1 MKRKYNDV
9 MLTNMKIDKALN
21 PYAPLVWLIAIA
33 TFCIGLYIGTSMMGS
48 PLLYVPALA
57 LWGILLYFVAMIVRG
72 RRIFLLVLCDSYAAL
87 AAIVYIFSLGAVG
100 FLDTDDSIAYATIVG
115 QFCFVILALF
125 FVVVLRHIYKATS
138 KIESGFTYRA
148 LIGLLWVIVCSIVLL
163 SVSAIVFVPIYVM
176 DSIDI
181 TIPFTLLGLLF
192 MVIGVVSR
200 KMFARIP
207 ALILFVV
214 LGIASIAMLLQDPS
228 QKQYLYVTASIC
240 ILAFLSLAP
249 GLSWRRVRK
258 S

>member
-1 MKRKYNDV
+1 MVDKIK
-9 MLTNMKIDKALN
+9 TNKLAGFNFYVIWMVAF
-21 PYAPLVWLIAIA
+21 V
-33 TFCIGLYIGTSMMGS
+33 TFCIVIYVLTSLMGS
-48 PLLYVPALA
+48 PLLYVPGFIVWGVLSYWAVMAL
-57 LWGILLYFVAMIVRG
+57 RG
-72 RRIFLLVLCDSYAAL
+72 RYTFLLLLADGYMLLAAL
-87 AAIVYIFSLGAVG
+87 VYCSSLLAVG
-100 FLDTDDSIAYATIVG
+100 FLNADDSTAYAAIVG

-125 FVVVLRHIYKATS
+125 FAMVLRHIYKATS

-148 LIGLLWVIVCSIVLL
+148 LIGLLWVIVCGIVLL